1 MMASAFTRPR
11 FVALVVVAALVGL
24 PTGASARVA
33 ATSPSLG
40 AAESY
45 SVLAGSIVT
54 NTGPTTI
61 QGNVGVSPGIG
72 SIPHVTG
79 FPPGIVITPSTIHDA
94 DVGAGLAQFDATAA
108 FGALSAAPNAIC
120 DVTYAPT
127 QELAGLTLAPG
138 VYCFPT
144 SAQLTSAQLSTGTLI
159 LDGGGDAA
167 AVWIFRMASGLNT
180 TPGVNATVVVTN
192 GGTACNV
199 WWQVGSSATLG
210 SGTKFVGNIMALTSI
225 SLGTGASL
233 NGRALAQT
241 GAVTLD
247 NNNITS
253 AICAPTAVELLYFR
267 ADPLSDRQMNL
278 KWATAV
284 ELDNFGFNLY
294 RASVNDRTQAS
305 LIHFEPAAAQGGA
318 PGATYSYVDTAPDD
332 GTWWYW
338 LADVDTQGRE
348 TFHTPI
354 NAQAHSGSGLPFR
367 IYLPVV
373 LNGVN

>member
-1 MMASAFTRPR
+1 MTSAFTRPR

-40 AAESY
+40 VAESY

-61 QGNVGVSPGIG
+61 QGNLGVSPGIG
-72 SIPHVTG
+72 SPHVSG

-108 FGALSAAPNAIC
+108 FLALSAAPNAIC
-120 DVTYAPT
+120 DVTYLPT
-127 QELAGLTLAPG
+127 QELAGLTLVPG

-159 LDGGGDAA
+159 LDGGGISA

-180 TPGVNATVVVTN
+180 TPGVSATVVVTN
-192 GGTACNV
+192 AGTACNV

-247 NNNITS
+247 TNSITTLP
-253 AICAPTAVELLYFR
+253 CAPTAVELLYFR
-267 ADPLSDRQMNL
+267 VDPLSDRQMSL

-294 RASVNDRTQAS
+294 RAPVNDRAQAS
-305 LIHFEPAAAQGGA
+305 VVHFEPAAAQGGGS
-318 PGATYSYVDTAPDD
+318 GATYSYVDTAPDD

-348 TFHTPI
+348 AFHAPI
-354 NAQAHSGSGLPFR
+354 NALAHSGTSSPFR
-367 IYLPVV
+367 LYLPRVFS
-373 LNGVN
+373 GVN